1 MDFAAPLDNGSIPKK
16 SSNFRE
22 SWRTKRAVRHVFQMT
37 TNVSQDGGVVSHKK
51 ERAGFSVFRSSEQ
64 YAHFFAEILSI

>member
-1 MDFAAPLDNGSIPKK
+1 
-16 SSNFRE
+16 
-22 SWRTKRAVRHVFQMT
+22 MT